1 MKISAVFATFALAF
15 AASLPAVAQQ
25 APAAAPKAAAQPLE
39 IRLEARKVVR
49 AADGKETLVAA
60 DAARP
65 GDVIEYA
72 TTYRNTSAQRL
83 TNLEATLPLPP
94 NTEFIPG
101 SANPATAR
109 ASADGRN
116 FLEVPLKRRVMR
128 NGVEIEEQVPL
139 RDYRSLRWYPG
150 ALEGGKAVTYTARVR
165 VVDDRTPSEPGSKGG
180 GK

>member
-1 MKISAVFATFALAF
+1 MKISAVFSALAL
-15 AASLPAVAQQ
+15 ALLAPALASAQSAVATP
-25 APAAAPKAAAQPLE
+25 PAKAAEPLQ
-39 IRLEARKVVR
+39 IRLEARKVTR
-49 AADGKETLVAA
+49 AADGKETLSPAEAA
-60 DAARP
+60 KP

-94 NTEFIPG
+94 TTEFIPG

-109 ASADGRN
+109 ASVDGKN
-116 FLEVPLKRRVMR
+116 FLEVPLKRRVKR
-128 NGVEIEEQVPL
+128 NGVDVEEQVPL
-139 RDYRSLRWYPG
+139 REYRSLRWYPG

-165 VVDDRTPSEPGSKGG
+165 VVDDRTPSEPGKKGG